1 MINNGKK
8 FDEYMTI
15 SEKVNIMKNKQYSEK
30 KGNSEM
36 IPKSKKRFNTKKG
49 FQSFCIPVTSLD

>member
-8 FDEYMTI
+8 FDKYMTI

-30 KGNSEM
+30 K
-36 IPKSKKRFNTKKG
+36 R
-49 FQSFCIPVTSLD
+49 

>member
-8 FDEYMTI
+8 FDKYMTN

-30 KGNSEM
+30 K
-36 IPKSKKRFNTKKG
+36 R
-49 FQSFCIPVTSLD
+49 